1 MLLNFFVFLI
11 KSHVIFLA
19 YIDTK
24 IKLYLT
30 NGKGFVKKFNC
41 YKPMK
46 CKIKRFKQLFQI
58 SNCAVIKAL
67 KLTAHSK
74 NFNSART
81 IPLFLGKCT
90 GTGVQF

>member
-1 MLLNFFVFLI
+1 
-11 KSHVIFLA
+11 
-19 YIDTK
+19 
-24 IKLYLT
+24 
-30 NGKGFVKKFNC
+30 
-41 YKPMK
+41 MK
-46 CKIKRFKQLFQI
+46 CKIKRFKQLFQL